1 MNTLKLY
8 EIENAITE
16 LVDLETGEILDVEA
30 FEALSMERDSMIE
43 GMACWYKNLAA
54 EVNAIKEEENALAAR
69 RKSCEKAAARLKE
82 HLTHFLGGANFKTAR
97 VSLSWRSSE
106 AVEFVDETA
115 FIEAMAAAG
124 RTEFLKFSAPEVSRK
139 AVKEAIEAGEILE
152 GASIVKRNNIQI
164 R

>member
-1 MNTLKLY
+1 MKLY

-16 LVDLETGEILDVEA
+16 LIDLDTGEILDIEA
-30 FEALSMERDSMIE
+30 FETLSMARDEKIE
-43 GMACWYKNLAA
+43 GMACWYKNLVA
-54 EVNAIKEEENALAAR
+54 EGNAIKEEEKALADR

-82 HLTHFLGGANFKTAR
+82 HLAHILGGAKFKTAR

-106 AVEFVDETA
+106 AVEFEDEGA

-124 RTEFLKFSAPEVSRK
+124 RTEFLKFKAPEVSRT

-152 GASIVKRNNIQI
+152 GAAIVKRNNIQI
-164 R
+164 K